1 MEDEGIKQVMLIYD
15 LNANPLNS
23 NEWAFPLTE
32 CFHITS
38 FALSI
43 GTIALVDLRLLGLGM
58 RHQTAGQIVKDT
70 SLWTLAGFIIV
81 IFSGLLIFSSDPIH
95 YLYNQA
101 FRFKV
106 TVLAIGIIYNY
117 TIHRKVALSS
127 SPGGAGALV
136 AGISVLLWISV
147 VFSGLWIAFI

>member
-1 MEDEGIKQVMLIYD
+1 MLIYD

-43 GTIALVDLRLLGLGM
+43 GTIMLVDLRLLGLGL
-58 RHQTAGQIVKDT
+58 RKQTGRQLVKDT
-70 SLWTLAGFIIV
+70 GLWTLAGLIIV
-81 IFSGLLIFSSDPIH
+81 ITSGLLIFSSDPIH

-101 FRFKV
+101 FRFKITALLV
-106 TVLAIGIIYNY
+106 GIIYNY
-117 TIHRKVALSS
+117 TIHRKVAISDF
-127 SPGGAGALV
+127 SPGAGV
-136 AGISVLLWISV
+136 VTGGISVLIWISV
-147 VFSGLWIAFI
+147 VFGGLWIAFV